1 MNADGSAQS
10 NLAPSPSTNES
21 GPAWS
26 PDGRTILFTTD
37 RDGNEEIYA
46 MNADGSNPRNLTRHP
61 LNDGR
66 DGGYAWSPDG
76 RKILFATN
84 RDRNR
89 GRDGKVATELYV
101 MNADGSGQRRLTRT
115 SEWEF
120 VHSWSPDG
128 RRLVFGRFPSK
139 PRWAFFVMNAD
150 GSGVRKV
157 TWSLPGKR

>member
-1 MNADGSAQS
+1 
-10 NLAPSPSTNES
+10 
-21 GPAWS
+21 
-26 PDGRTILFTTD
+26 
-37 RDGNEEIYA
+37 

-115 SEWEF
+115 SEWEY

-128 RRLVFGRFPSK
+128 RKLVFDRFPIEAEVGVLPHERRWERRSQGDVVAARQALMRGAPPWPSRSPWW
-139 PRWAFFVMNAD
+139 PRAAVARATRPAD
-150 GSGVRKV
+150 GKKRSRSRSHRSGSR
-157 TWSLPGKR
+157 SR